1 MAIAFRIMTVC
12 TGNIC
17 RSPMAEVV
25 LRNRFERAGLGDVVA
40 VDSTGVSGEEEGN
53 GIDPRARL
61 VLAARGYPVPEHRA
75 RRVLPAQLFERDLVL
90 AATSAH
96 ARRLSA
102 IAAEAGWDRA
112 GEPGRIALI
121 RAFDP
126 ALTGG
131 AGLDLDDPWSG
142 TARDFELCLDQVEAS
157 ADGVLGQVGE
167 FLGAWDGS
175 RLARGVSWSSSQIR
189 GGARGARRAAH

>member
-1 MAIAFRIMTVC
+1 MIRRPP
-12 TGNIC
+12 
-17 RSPMAEVV
+17 RSTQSRSSA
-25 LRNRFERAGLGDVVA
+25 ASDVYKRQ
-40 VDSTGVSGEEEGN
+40 EEGN

-131 AGLDLDDPWSG
+131 AGLDLDDPWS
-142 TARDFELCLDQVEAS
+142 CLLYTSD
-157 ADGVLGQVGE
+157 
-167 FLGAWDGS
+167 
-175 RLARGVSWSSSQIR
+175 
-189 GGARGARRAAH
+189 AA